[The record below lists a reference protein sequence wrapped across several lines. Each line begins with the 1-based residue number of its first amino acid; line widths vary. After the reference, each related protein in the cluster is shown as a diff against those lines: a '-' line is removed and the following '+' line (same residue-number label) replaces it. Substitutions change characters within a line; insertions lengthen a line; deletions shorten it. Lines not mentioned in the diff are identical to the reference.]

1 MLSFAVKEQRKFNTF
16 NSIKKGWNKIP
27 MQKKINLVKS
37 VSPFAVGAVLDVA
50 GRVQKVVERDGQYKL
65 IIEPG
70 NSLRFVVFADC
81 TLDAETVKARKIRKG
96 SLVSVRGKLQT
107 YGAMAVCL
115 RDCKL
120 VLPCHIK

>member
-1 MLSFAVKEQRKFNTF
+1 VKEQREFNTF

-27 MQKKINLVKS
+27 MQKKVNLVKS

-50 GRVQKVVERDGQYKL
+50 GRVQKVVKRDGQCKL

-70 NSLRFVVFADC
+70 NAFSFVVFADC

-96 SLVSVRGKLQT
+96 SPVSIRGKLQS
-107 YGAMAVCL
+107 YGARVVCL
-115 RDCKL
+115 SDCRL
-120 VLPCHIK
+120 